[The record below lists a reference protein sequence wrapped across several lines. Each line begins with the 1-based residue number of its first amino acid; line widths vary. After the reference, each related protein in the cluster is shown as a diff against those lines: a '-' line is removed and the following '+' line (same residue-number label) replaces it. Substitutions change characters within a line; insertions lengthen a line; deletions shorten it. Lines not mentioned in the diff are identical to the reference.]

1 METTT
6 LLNRLKSL
14 DYLIKTQATGNA
26 RQLSEKIGITE
37 RSVYNYLNLMKNM
50 GAPIVFSSSSQ
61 SYVYEDDG
69 RFFIGFLS
77 KIESTPLLFVNQD

>member
-14 DYLIKTQATGNA
+14 DYYIKMKVAGNA
-26 RQLSEKIGITE
+26 RELAEKLGITE
-37 RSVYNYLNLMKNM
+37 RSVYNYLNLMKSL
-50 GAPIVFSSSSQ
+50 GAPIVFSTSRQ

-69 RFFIGFLS
+69 SFFIGFLNAFQP
-77 KIESTPLLFVNQD
+77 IPVEAPPFE

>member
-14 DYLIKTQATGNA
+14 DYFIKSQTTGNA
-26 RQLSEKIGITE
+26 RELAEKLEITE
-37 RSVYNYLNLMKNM
+37 RSVYNYLNLMKSM
-50 GAPIVFSSSSQ
+50 GAPIVFSSYRQ

-69 RFFIGFLS
+69 QFFIGFLNALEPVRV
-77 KIESTPLLFVNQD
+77 KVNSRE